1 MSLLLA
7 AVGALGGT
15 SAGLRPGDISNSAE
29 ARVSANLAAKLTPG
43 ARGLT
48 PAYNV
53 GSAMASPK
61 NTGSPRSH
69 LKDDARQFWH
79 RVSEGL
85 AMHQLWSQFEK
96 DARSS
101 YRLYSAGLDNL
112 QEEPS
117 RFRRGWQI
125 TKALF
130 WAILEKLTPARRVL
144 VLLALI
150 LLFFPSGGFSYNNR
164 AGHIESF
171 QLDLHVWGGMLLL
184 LVLLLEL
191 ADRVVMKRD
200 LEIAKDIQAWLLP
213 GAPLQIPGYQI
224 AYATRPANTVAGDYY
239 DVILRPGRTPSD
251 DRILFVVADVAG
263 KSIPAAM
270 LMATFQASLRTL
282 STSGIALVEL
292 VAGVNHYAC
301 STSMGGVRFTTAF
314 FAELDPAT
322 GDVAYVNAG
331 HNVPIL
337 RKHSGA
343 VERLEAGGIPVGIFA
358 DSPYHVGTTRL
369 ESGDWLV
376 IFTDGVVEAINQRY
390 EEYDEP
396 KLIQLV
402 DRESGSAPAELL
414 RRLLEE
420 LDRFVGNTPQHD
432 DMTCLLLK
440 RR

>member
-1 MSLLLA
+1 MSIPA
-7 AVGALGGT
+7 Q
-15 SAGLRPGDISNSAE
+15 
-29 ARVSANLAAKLTPG
+29 TP
-43 ARGLT
+43 
-48 PAYNV
+48 
-53 GSAMASPK
+53 
-61 NTGSPRSH
+61 PRRRFTDSG
-69 LKDDARQFWH
+69 RQFWH
-79 RVSEGL
+79 RVTEGL
-85 AMHQLWSQFEK
+85 EVNQLWSQFEK

-112 QEEPS
+112 ETEPS

-144 VLLALI
+144 LLVALV
-150 LLFFPSGGFSYNNR
+150 LLFFPSGGFSDGR
-164 AGHIESF
+164 PGHVEIHEF
-171 QLDLHVWGGMLLL
+171 DLHVWGGLLLL

-239 DVILRPGRTPSD
+239 DVILRPGQTSDNDPTPD
-251 DRILFVVADVAG
+251 HAKDRILFVVADVAG

-282 STSGIALVEL
+282 STSGIPLAEL
-292 VAGVNHYAC
+292 VAGVNRYAC
-301 STSMGGVRFTTAF
+301 SNSQGGVRFTTAF
-314 FAELDPAT
+314 LAELDVAT
-322 GDVAYVNAG
+322 GDVVYVNAG

-337 RKHSGA
+337 RKKSGV
-343 VERLEAGGIPVGIFA
+343 VERLEAGGLPVGMFA
-358 DSPYHVGTTRL
+358 DTPYQVGTTRL
-369 ESGDWLV
+369 ENGDWLV
-376 IFTDGVVEAINQRY
+376 IFTDGIVEAENAKA
-390 EEYDEP
+390 EEYGEP
-396 KLIQLV
+396 ELIRVV
-402 DRESGSAPAELL
+402 DRQSGTAPAELL
-414 RRLLEE
+414 TTLLAE

-440 RR
+440 RT

>member
-1 MSLLLA
+1 
-7 AVGALGGT
+7 
-15 SAGLRPGDISNSAE
+15 
-29 ARVSANLAAKLTPG
+29 
-43 ARGLT
+43 
-48 PAYNV
+48 
-53 GSAMASPK
+53 MASPEH
-61 NTGSPRSH
+61 TVPPRSRF
-69 LKDDARQFWH
+69 KDDARQFWH

-85 AMHQLWSQFEK
+85 DLNQLWSQFEK

-117 RFRRGWQI
+117 RFRRGWHI
-125 TKALF
+125 TKAMF

-150 LLFFPSGGFSYNNR
+150 LLFFPSGGMTYTNR

-171 QLDLHVWGGMLLL
+171 QFDLHVWGGLLLL

-213 GAPLQIPGYQI
+213 GTPLQIPGYQI

-239 DVILRPGRTPSD
+239 DVILRPGRRSSENQNE

-282 STSGIALVEL
+282 STEGAALAEL

-301 STSMGGVRFTTAF
+301 SNSMGGVRFTTAF

-337 RKHSGA
+337 RRKSGV

-358 DSPYHVGTTRL
+358 DSPYQVGTTRL

-376 IFTDGVVEAINQRY
+376 IFTDGVVEAVNPRY

-396 KLIQLV
+396 KLIALV
-402 DRESGSAPAELL
+402 DREAGSTPAELL
-414 RRLLEE
+414 HRLLDE

-440 RR
+440 RT

>member
-1 MSLLLA
+1 MA
-7 AVGALGGT
+7 F
-15 SAGLRPGDISNSAE
+15 
-29 ARVSANLAAKLTPG
+29 
-43 ARGLT
+43 
-48 PAYNV
+48 PAHTV
-53 GSAMASPK
+53 P
-61 NTGSPRSH
+61 PRSRF
-69 LKDDARQFWH
+69 KDEARQFWH
-79 RVSEGL
+79 RVTEGL
-85 AMHQLWSQFEK
+85 AVNQLWSQFEK

-112 QEEPS
+112 QAEPS
-117 RFRRGWQI
+117 RFRRAWQI
-125 TKALF
+125 TKAMF

-150 LLFFPSGGFSYNNR
+150 LLFIPSGGFSYTNQ
-164 AGHIESF
+164 AGHVEVF
-171 QLDLHVWGGMLLL
+171 EFDLHVWGGLLLL

-239 DVILRPGRTPSD
+239 DVILRPGRKLSE
-251 DRILFVVADVAG
+251 DRILFAVADVAG

-282 STSGIALVEL
+282 STSGVALAEL

-301 STSMGGVRFTTAF
+301 SNSMGGVRFTTAF

-337 RKHSGA
+337 RKKSGL
-343 VERLEAGGIPVGIFA
+343 VERLEAGGIPIGIFA
-358 DSPYHVGTTRL
+358 ESPYQVGTTRL

-376 IFTDGVVEAINQRY
+376 IFTDGVVEAVNQKD
-390 EEYDEP
+390 EEYGEP
-396 KLIQLV
+396 ELIRLV
-402 DRESGSAPAELL
+402 DRGSGSAPAELL
-414 RRLLEE
+414 RSLLAE
-420 LDRFVGNTPQHD
+420 LDRHVGNTPQHD
-432 DMTCLLLK
+432 DITCLLLK
-440 RR
+440 RT

>member
-1 MSLLLA
+1 M
-7 AVGALGGT
+7 
-15 SAGLRPGDISNSAE
+15 N
-29 ARVSANLAAKLTPG
+29 
-43 ARGLT
+43 
-48 PAYNV
+48 
-53 GSAMASPK
+53 
-61 NTGSPRSH
+61 
-69 LKDDARQFWH
+69 
-79 RVSEGL
+79 
-85 AMHQLWSQFEK
+85 QLWSQFEK

-112 QEEPS
+112 QAEPS

-125 TKALF
+125 TKAMF

-150 LLFFPSGGFSYNNR
+150 LLFFPSGGMSYTNR
-164 AGHIESF
+164 AGHVEVF
-171 QLDLHVWGGMLLL
+171 EFDLHVWGGLLLL

-191 ADRVVMKRD
+191 ADRVVMKHD

-239 DVILRPGRTPSD
+239 DVILRPGRELSE
-251 DRILFVVADVAG
+251 DRVLFVVADVAG

-282 STSGIALVEL
+282 STSGVALAEL
-292 VAGVNHYAC
+292 VAGVNRYAC
-301 STSMGGVRFTTAF
+301 SNSMGGVRFTTAF

-322 GDVAYVNAG
+322 GDVVYVNAG

-337 RKHSGA
+337 RKTSGA

-358 DSPYHVGTTRL
+358 ESPYQVGTARL

-376 IFTDGVVEAINQRY
+376 IFTDGVVEAVNSKD
-390 EEYDEP
+390 EEYGEP
-396 KLIQLV
+396 ELIRLV
-402 DRESGSAPAELL
+402 DRRSGSAPAELL
-414 RRLLEE
+414 RSLLAE
-420 LDRFVGNTPQHD
+420 LDRHVGNTPQHD
-432 DMTCLLLK
+432 DITCLLLK
-440 RR
+440 RT